1 MAWSSWAPLSSSAV
15 AALAPFS
22 LATTSRLLLP
32 LLLSFSFSFCCCPS
46 SLPLP
51 PPLPLSLSP
60 PLLNDSRIRFIVRL
74 LSSAPPPTTPKAAAI
89 LCRGSGGWFKGTGVH
104 MRCGESAFLFSTVC
118 LSLPSSFSPRL
129 SHTHKTNNHPPK
141 KRSYTKQRFHPFFHY
156 LLVLL
161 LDGLGQAH
169 PLQELHRQHVPR
181 HQPLARHPRK
191 HHTAN
196 QTFPHRAEPTSKHW
210 RRRH

>member
-89 LCRGSGGWFKGTGVH
+89 SWCSCSMALAKLTPCRNSIASTCLVTNPSHGTPGSTTLRIKPSPTAPSPQASTGDGGTEKDDADDDDDDF
-104 MRCGESAFLFSTVC
+104 SAC
-118 LSLPSSFSPRL
+118 SFSL
-129 SHTHKTNNHPPK
+129 SFMNPFAFALAAHSLKLLASTRKSSSP
-141 KRSYTKQRFHPFFHY
+141 SCRFLNP
-156 LLVLL
+156 
-161 LDGLGQAH
+161 
-169 PLQELHRQHVPR
+169 
-181 HQPLARHPRK
+181 
-191 HHTAN
+191 
-196 QTFPHRAEPTSKHW
+196 
-210 RRRH
+210 